1 MEREEKVEQEMEGH
15 LRASDIILLVC
26 WYNFNLGKTLVGFYG
41 ENKGEHRIKDSR
53 EKITEGGICRDRRK

>member
-26 WYNFNLGKTLVGFYG
+26 WYNFNLGLWWVSMVKTR
-41 ENKGEHRIKDSR
+41 EN
-53 EKITEGGICRDRRK
+53 TE